1 MVIFFFE
8 CERAMQ
14 TYIEPTQSYVT
25 FITKTEAYY
34 KKHIFGI
41 TLDDVRNLAINP
53 VWLSCCCCVSELVV
67 VVAVVVEGYRNKTRA
82 CQPSNQTSSSLP
94 PPPKHPHFREY
105 DIAIQPPISRHNN
118 SCRKWLYDRNLSY

>member
-1 MVIFFFE
+1 MVIFFFFE

-67 VVAVVVEGYRNKTRA
+67 VVAVVVVKAEA
-82 CQPSNQTSSSLP
+82 LVSP
-94 PPPKHPHFREY
+94 
-105 DIAIQPPISRHNN
+105 
-118 SCRKWLYDRNLSY
+118 LSIVIGGGGGPL

>member
-1 MVIFFFE
+1 
-8 CERAMQ
+8 MQ

-41 TLDDVRNLAINP
+41 TLDDVSNFAINP
-53 VWLSCCCCVSELVV
+53 VWLSCRCCVSELVV
-67 VVAVVVEGYRNKTRA
+67 AVAVVVEGHRNKTRERVSH
-82 CQPSNQTSSSLP
+82 PTKPHYPYLH
-94 PPPKHPHFREY
+94 PPKHPHFLEY